1 MQVNS
6 LHLSLNLIK
15 RMDNYPPG
23 SDTADAP
30 WNEVEVPDMEFDVTI
45 SMSLS
50 KTVEC
55 STNKYNPIVIDEP
68 HNRLHEEY
76 PDTSDTPWSEVYG
89 DNHKTIPELLE
100 ELKKYIQKD
109 LNNLANDETKM
120 DKAFHRRRLEFLMKE
135 CDNWV
140 VDEEDYEGE

>member
-1 MQVNS
+1 
-6 LHLSLNLIK
+6 
-15 RMDNYPPG
+15 MDNYPPG
-23 SDTADAP
+23 SNTTDAP
-30 WNEVEVPDMEFDVTI
+30 WNEIEVPDMEFDVTI

-50 KTVEC
+50 KTVKC
-55 STNKYNPIVIDEP
+55 STNKYNPVVIDEP

-76 PDTSDTPWSEVYG
+76 PDTSDTPWNEVYG
-89 DNHKTIPELLE
+89 DNHKTILELLS

-109 LNNLANDETKM
+109 LDNLMSDDSKP
-120 DKAFHRRRLEFLMKE
+120 DKAFHRRRLEFLMEE